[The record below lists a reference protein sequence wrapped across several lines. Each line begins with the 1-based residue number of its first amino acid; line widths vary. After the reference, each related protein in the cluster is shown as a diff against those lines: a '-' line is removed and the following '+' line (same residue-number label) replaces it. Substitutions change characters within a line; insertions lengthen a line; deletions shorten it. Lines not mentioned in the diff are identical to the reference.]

1 MIGDYA
7 RIVQYKMY
15 YAIDAMNAMTAK
27 QDLLVQD
34 AVNVAIHAAHTFVM
48 TARYWG
54 IIKLKFIAKV
64 GIQ

>member
-1 MIGDYA
+1 
-7 RIVQYKMY
+7 MY

>member
-1 MIGDYA
+1 
-7 RIVQYKMY
+7 MY
-15 YAIDAMNAMTAK
+15 YATAVMNVMTAK
-27 QDLLVQD
+27 RVTPVQD